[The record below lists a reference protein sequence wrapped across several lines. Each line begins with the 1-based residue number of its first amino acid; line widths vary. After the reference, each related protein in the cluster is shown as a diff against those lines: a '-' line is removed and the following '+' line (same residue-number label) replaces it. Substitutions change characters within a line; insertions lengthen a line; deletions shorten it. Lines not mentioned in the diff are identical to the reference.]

1 MPQRRDGGDAV
12 LEALR
17 KLDVDYIISSPGSE
31 WPSVWEALARQAI
44 NEEPGPKYINTWHET
59 WRSPWPRVTHA

>member
-1 MPQRRDGGDAV
+1 MPQRKDGGDAV

-17 KLDVDYIISSPGSE
+17 KLAVDYIISSPGSE
-31 WPSVWEALARQAI
+31 WPSVWEALARQVI

-59 WRSPWPRVTHA
+59 LAEAMAQG

>member
-1 MPQRRDGGDAV
+1 MPQRKDGGDAV

-31 WPSVWEALARQAI
+31 WPSVWEALARQVI
-44 NEEPGPKYINTWHET
+44 NEDTGP
-59 WRSPWPRVTHA
+59 

>member
-1 MPQRRDGGDAV
+1 MPQRKEGCDAV

-31 WPSVWEALARQAI
+31 WPSVGEALARQVI
-44 NEEPGPKYINTWHET
+44 N
-59 WRSPWPRVTHA
+59 